1 VGPHRGAPRFEFA
14 DIVRTHRAALESSTH
29 LSAAQRRVLTDIAQ
43 CRTAV
48 LGGHLDVCEQCG
60 YEHPSYNSCRNR
72 HCPKCQALAQ
82 EKWIAQ
88 QQARLVDQPH
98 FHVVFTLP
106 AQLRS
111 LAAFAP
117 TVVYALLFDCAGAT
131 LREFGRRRLDAVI
144 GATLVLHTWDKQLR
158 YHPHVHAIVTAGGLR
173 SDGTWIPTRQDFLF
187 PVIAMSRVFRG
198 KMRAALRRAYR
209 AGEFRR
215 FDDFRDPQA
224 FDQLYRRMGRLNW
237 YVYAKRSFA
246 RARFVV
252 EYLGR
257 YTHRVALSNSRI
269 VALSGDRVV
278 IRTRGDGRAAM
289 FCTEL
294 LRRFVRHVLPKG
306 FHKIRHFGLYASPK
320 LVEHT
325 RRLLPTQHV
334 PVHFAERLRLL
345 TGYDITRC
353 PRCGNRVVSRAL
365 PRVRGPPST
374 RAA

>member
-1 VGPHRGAPRFEFA
+1 
-14 DIVRTHRAALESSTH
+14 

-48 LGGHLDVCEQCG
+48 LGGHLDVCERCG

-82 EKWIAQ
+82 EKWIEQ
-88 QQARLVDQPH
+88 QQTRLIDQPH

-117 TVVYALLFDCAGAT
+117 TAIYALLFDCAGAT
-131 LREFGRRRLDAVI
+131 LRDFGRSRLDATI
-144 GATLVLHTWDKQLR
+144 GATLVLHTWDKQLG

-173 SDGTWIPTRQDFLF
+173 SDGEWIPTRQDFLF
-187 PVIAMSRVFRG
+187 PVVAMSRVFRG

-209 AGEFRR
+209 AGEFRA
-215 FDDFRDPQA
+215 FDDFRDPEA
-224 FDQLYRRMGRLNW
+224 FDRLHRQLGRVNW
-237 YVYAKRSFA
+237 YVYAKRSFS

-252 EYLGR
+252 KYLGR

-269 VALSGDRVV
+269 VDLSADRVV

-289 FCTEL
+289 SCVEL

-320 LVEHT
+320 LVDRT
-325 RRLLPTQHV
+325 RPRLSLRDVLIP
-334 PVHFAERLRLL
+334 FAERLRLL
-345 TGYDITRC
+345 TGHDITRC

-365 PRVRGPPST
+365 PRARDPPST